1 MVMTFLAVPHNT
13 HYPLSTKA
21 WTKGACMVIFIFCLA
36 GESVAQDDLPLLDLD
51 TPVRL
56 NFSGSWEKDFTRSD
70 NWEDELNRVMRMRQE
85 QAAAQVAG
93 IRPLSR
99 PRVSIGNINLN
110 SSRSRSNFVNLARV
124 AEYISRQTTM
134 EIIQNRNEVRVERK
148 GEAPLICGMET
159 GPTPIFSS
167 PHGSE
172 FCGWN
177 RLQLIFEITLPEQLY
192 ITHQFSVSA
201 NGSSLQLITS
211 IQSGDSIP
219 FNLRQTYNKYEAP
232 PEEYNCIQTISRGR
246 VCSQR
251 TPLD

>member
-1 MVMTFLAVPHNT
+1 MTFLAVPHNT
-13 HYPLSTKA
+13 HYPLPTKA
-21 WTKGACMVIFIFCLA
+21 WTKVACMVIFIFCLA
-36 GESVAQDDLPLLDLD
+36 GESIAQDDLPLLDLD

-159 GPTPIFSS
+159 GPTPTFSS

-211 IQSGDSIP
+211 IQNGDGIP

>member
-1 MVMTFLAVPHNT
+1 MTYSVAMT
-13 HYPLSTKA
+13 HYVFSFFPFKPLAHAGFT
-21 WTKGACMVIFIFCLA
+21 TLFLLCLGAN
-36 GESVAQDDLPLLDLD
+36 SYAQDDLPLLDLD

-56 NFSGSWEKDFTRSD
+56 NFSGSWEKDFARSD

-85 QAAAQVAG
+85 QAAAQAAG

-99 PRVSIGNINLN
+99 PRVSIGNINLG
-110 SSRSRSNFVNLARV
+110 SSRSRLGIVNLARV

-134 EIIQNRNEVRVERK
+134 EIIQDRNQVRIERK

-159 GPTPIFSS
+159 GPTQSFSS

-177 RLQLIFEITLPEQLY
+177 RLQLIFEITLPEELY
-192 ITHQFSVSA
+192 ITHQFSVAA
-201 NGSSLQLITS
+201 NGSSLQIVTS
-211 IQSGDSIP
+211 IQSDNGIP
-219 FNLRQTYNKYEAP
+219 FNLRQTYSKYDAP
-232 PEEYNCIQTISRGR
+232 PDEYNCIQTISRGR